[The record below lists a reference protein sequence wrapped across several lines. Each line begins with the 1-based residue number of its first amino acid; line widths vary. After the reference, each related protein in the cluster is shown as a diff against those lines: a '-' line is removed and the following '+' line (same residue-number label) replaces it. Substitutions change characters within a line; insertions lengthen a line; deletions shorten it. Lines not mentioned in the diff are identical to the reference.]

1 MKFSTQ
7 IMAALSGA
15 FFSFGTL
22 SAADA
27 AGCKID
33 FTKTINDKDG
43 ITGWVYKGKPGTDRA
58 KFSVVTLDGAKVLKA
73 EAVDVS
79 GSILFDISRIDFK
92 KYPVMRWK
100 WRADVLPAGA
110 DGRFSGKDDQ
120 AIGIYVG
127 AGRWS
132 TTSVAYRWETDTPKK
147 AEGDASYGMGMV
159 SVKWFCVRNKEDKTG
174 VWYVDE
180 CNIYEA
186 LDKLFKGRI
195 PKKNLALSISCN
207 SQYTKSKAVAYL
219 EYVEFLPEQA
229 KGKEVK

>member
-15 FFSFGTL
+15 FFFFGTL

-73 EAVDVS
+73 EAVDAS

-110 DGRFSGKDDQ
+110 DVSAAKMIRRSAFMSARDAGPRP
-120 AIGIYVG
+120 VWLT
-127 AGRWS
+127 AGRPIP
-132 TTSVAYRWETDTPKK
+132 RKKPKEMLPM
-147 AEGDASYGMGMV
+147 AWA
-159 SVKWFCVRNKEDKTG
+159 WF
-174 VWYVDE
+174 
-180 CNIYEA
+180 
-186 LDKLFKGRI
+186 
-195 PKKNLALSISCN
+195 P
-207 SQYTKSKAVAYL
+207 
-219 EYVEFLPEQA
+219 
-229 KGKEVK
+229 

>member
-15 FFSFGTL
+15 FFFFGTL

-73 EAVDVS
+73 EAVDAS

-100 WRADVLPAGA
+100 WRCV
-110 DGRFSGKDDQ
+110 
-120 AIGIYVG
+120 
-127 AGRWS
+127 AGR
-132 TTSVAYRWETDTPKK
+132 
-147 AEGDASYGMGMV
+147 G
-159 SVKWFCVRNKEDKTG
+159 
-174 VWYVDE
+174 
-180 CNIYEA
+180 
-186 LDKLFKGRI
+186 GRTF
-195 PKKNLALSISCN
+195 
-207 SQYTKSKAVAYL
+207 QR
-219 EYVEFLPEQA
+219 QR
-229 KGKEVK
+229 

>member
-15 FFSFGTL
+15 FFFFGTL

-73 EAVDVS
+73 EAVDAS

-174 VWYVDE
+174 VW
-180 CNIYEA
+180 
-186 LDKLFKGRI
+186 
-195 PKKNLALSISCN
+195 
-207 SQYTKSKAVAYL
+207 
-219 EYVEFLPEQA
+219 
-229 KGKEVK
+229 

>member
-1 MKFSTQ
+1 M
-7 IMAALSGA
+7 MALSGA
-15 FFSFGTL
+15 FLLFGTL

-27 AGCKID
+27 TGFKID
-33 FTKTINDKDG
+33 FTKAVNDKNG
-43 ITGWVYKGKPGTDRA
+43 IAGWVYKGKPGTDQA
-58 KFSVVTLDGAKVLKA
+58 KFSVATLDGVKVLKA
-73 EAVDVS
+73 EAVNAT
-79 GSILFDISRIDFK
+79 GTILFDISKIDFR
-92 KYPVMRWK
+92 KYPIMRWK
-100 WRADVLPAGA
+100 WRVDVLPTGA
-110 DGRFSGKDDQ
+110 DGRFSEKDDQ

-127 AGRWS
+127 AGRWA

-159 SVKWFCVRNKEDKTG
+159 SVKWFSVRNKEDKTG

-186 LDKLFKGRI
+186 LNKLFKGKI
-195 PKKNLALSISCN
+195 PKKNLALSVTSN

-229 KGKEVK
+229 KSKDAR